1 MPSTDLHSPSQSRRQ
16 LSMDI
21 QRLEMESRQ
30 MEGILLCQVAG
41 VHDPKTLE
49 SALAFARL
57 VALWL
62 VHVATQ
68 GAQVTW
74 VRVRVRIRVLLLLLV
89 VVSKS
94 IPLHGFLP
102 CHSVTTT
109 TPSSS
114 TPSHV

>member
-1 MPSTDLHSPSQSRRQ
+1 
-16 LSMDI
+16 
-21 QRLEMESRQ
+21 

-68 GAQVTW
+68 GAQVTL
-74 VRVRVRIRVLLLLLV
+74 VRVRVRIRVLLLLLLV

-109 TPSSS
+109 TPS
-114 TPSHV
+114 